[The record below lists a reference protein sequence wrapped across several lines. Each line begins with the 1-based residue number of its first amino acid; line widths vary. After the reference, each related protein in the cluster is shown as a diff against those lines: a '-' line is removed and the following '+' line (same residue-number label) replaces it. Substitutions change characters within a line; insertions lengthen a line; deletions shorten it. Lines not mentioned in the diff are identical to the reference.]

1 MLVILIRPT
10 EISFTVDETAGTT
23 KYSFAGEA
31 VGTTISP
38 NTSVSLSS
46 KDTISGSD
54 RVFYSL
60 DSAQH
65 ENFKRY
71 NRPIDIKSMR
81 EGSHKLQYYS
91 IDHVGNKERD
101 KALSFYVDRTAPK
114 VSIDVL
120 NDKFRRSGNTYV
132 STRSTIQ
139 VTATDNKVKVQNI
152 EYSIDTKRLKHYNKP
167 FTLNSKQGVH
177 FVYARATDELKN
189 QSSLQSR
196 KYYLDRTP
204 PSLSYRF
211 YGPHYKDGNI
221 SLISGKTKINITST
235 DKESGLEGIYYLLDG
250 EWKKYTGA
258 FTIKDEGKVPFEY
271 YARDFVNNRSVKR
284 YLNIVVDKSP
294 PEIFFRPSSKK
305 VSEKEINGRDVE
317 TYPSN
322 TSIYIS
328 ATDANSRI
336 DRITYRLNNSREKT
350 LDKETV
356 YPKTGG
362 LQHFQVKA
370 YDRVGNVAE
379 KDYYIYIEKPGVFA
393 H

>member
-1 MLVILIRPT
+1 M
-10 EISFTVDETAGTT
+10 
-23 KYSFAGEA
+23 
-31 VGTTISP
+31 
-38 NTSVSLSS
+38 
-46 KDTISGSD
+46 
-54 RVFYSL
+54 
-60 DSAQH
+60 
-65 ENFKRY
+65 
-71 NRPIDIKSMR
+71 
-81 EGSHKLQYYS
+81 
-91 IDHVGNKERD
+91 
-101 KALSFYVDRTAPK
+101 
-114 VSIDVL
+114 
-120 NDKFRRSGNTYV
+120 
-132 STRSTIQ
+132 
-139 VTATDNKVKVQNI
+139 
-152 EYSIDTKRLKHYNKP
+152 
-167 FTLNSKQGVH
+167 
-177 FVYARATDELKN
+177 
-189 QSSLQSR
+189 
-196 KYYLDRTP
+196 
-204 PSLSYRF
+204 
-211 YGPHYKDGNI
+211 
-221 SLISGKTKINITST
+221 
-235 DKESGLEGIYYLLDG
+235 
-250 EWKKYTGA
+250 
-258 FTIKDEGKVPFEY
+258 
-271 YARDFVNNRSVKR
+271 KR